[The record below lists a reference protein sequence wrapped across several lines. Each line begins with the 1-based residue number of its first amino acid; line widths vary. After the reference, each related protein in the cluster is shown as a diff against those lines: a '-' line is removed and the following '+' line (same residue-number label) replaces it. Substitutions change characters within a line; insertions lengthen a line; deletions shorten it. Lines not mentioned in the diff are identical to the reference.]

1 VVSPAASPG
10 AGDDATPTE
19 GMQAMTSGT
28 GTVNFY
34 MSDEKNAIDDFQSLN
49 VTVEVVSFKR
59 ADAGDDDDDED
70 EESETEDDDAE
81 MNEDDDTAEPTETPK
96 VTDTAT
102 A

>member
-1 VVSPAASPG
+1 
-10 AGDDATPTE
+10 
-19 GMQAMTSGT
+19 MTSGT

-59 ADAGDDDDDED
+59 ADAGDDDDD
-70 EESETEDDDAE
+70 
-81 MNEDDDTAEPTETPK
+81 DTAEPTETPK

>member
-19 GMQAMTSGT
+19 RTQAMTSGT
-28 GTVNFY
+28 GTVNF
-34 MSDEKNAIDDFQSLN
+34 
-49 VTVEVVSFKR
+49 
-59 ADAGDDDDDED
+59 D